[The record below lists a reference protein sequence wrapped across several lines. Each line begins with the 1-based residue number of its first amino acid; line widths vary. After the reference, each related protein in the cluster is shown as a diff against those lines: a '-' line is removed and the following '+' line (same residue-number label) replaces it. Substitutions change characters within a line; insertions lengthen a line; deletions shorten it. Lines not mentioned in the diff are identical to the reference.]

1 MPPPSLS
8 LSLFLSLSPSLSLS
22 LPPSL
27 LDLQNFVYRTARN
40 QNAFSAVFSTEG
52 RVVGLCWAELE
63 SKEPKGFLTK
73 LQPSRTR
80 VVSRYTSEAMWIH
93 QKAPPCETCEERGW
107 HRLSCAQHC
116 TWGPDVTRKEAWPFY
131 RTIFGVCLYW
141 EFEEPQGPKGLPQ
154 TNVSKARALGSTAP
168 CHSPQPSS
176 PLRAPFLK
184 SMWP

>member
-1 MPPPSLS
+1 MSEVRTTLQGYLGNKKPCAPTSVGPRFLKLRKREQKRFVLDLGFSGRSCLLPPS

-80 VVSRYTSEAMWIH
+80 VLSRYTSEAMWIH
-93 QKAPPCETCEERGW
+93 QKAPKK
-107 HRLSCAQHC
+107 Q
-116 TWGPDVTRKEAWPFY
+116 
-131 RTIFGVCLYW
+131 RTT
-141 EFEEPQGPKGLPQ
+141 KGLFD
-154 TNVSKARALGSTAP
+154 
-168 CHSPQPSS
+168 SPEVEDQ
-176 PLRAPFLK
+176 
-184 SMWP
+184 